1 MQAPAF
7 SDAIELSRDTHQ
19 RKYLYYGEETLPEY
33 ISSSFREVSLTT
45 SLFLYIYYVV
55 IYQRSIPKTICGM
68 WLPKLAPFG
77 AKTSS
82 TTLIW
87 SRAERK
93 GATSKGQLGE
103 KC

>member
-19 RKYLYYGEETLPEY
+19 RKYLYYGEETLPEPEY
-33 ISSSFREVSLTT
+33 ISSFSRGLPDHLSR
-45 SLFLYIYYVV
+45 S
-55 IYQRSIPKTICGM
+55 YQRSIPKTICGM